1 MERIAQSLR
10 LLGDETRLRLL
21 RLLSNQALNVS
32 ELTQIVGLAQSG
44 ISRHLS
50 HLRKMG
56 VIQERKE
63 GVWSYY
69 YLTPLI
75 DQDDE
80 LRLFGQYLHSQ
91 LDELDDPH
99 HDQLRLQEILHQ
111 RSLGGPGLNEK
122 LLEPGQSWSA
132 WSRLLGRLIS
142 NFKPNLQIADLGC
155 GDGTLTLE
163 LARCAEK
170 VFGVDFDGETLRVAR
185 KNLQLSGLQ
194 NVEWLQEPLE
204 ELSLLDES
212 VDVVVFSQA
221 LHHLKDPEIGLKQ
234 ANRICRKGGCLLV
247 AELDSH
253 KQWWV
258 RDKLQHAW
266 QGFSAENL
274 HKMLRQSGWQQ
285 IHLESLPPT
294 REKIFQVL
302 LGIAQKQ

>member
-10 LLGDETRLRLL
+10 ILGDETRLRLL
-21 RLLSNQALNVS
+21 RLLSEQALNVS
-32 ELTQIVGLAQSG
+32 ELTQILGLAQSG

-69 YLTPLI
+69 QLTPLI
-75 DQDDE
+75 DQDED
-80 LRLFGQYLHSQ
+80 LRLFVQYLHHQ
-91 LDELDDPH
+91 LEDLDDPH
-99 HDQLRLQEILHQ
+99 HDQVRLQEILHQ
-111 RSLGGPGLNEK
+111 RRLGGPGLNEK

-132 WSRLLGRLIS
+132 WSRLLGRLIGTL
-142 NFKPNLQIADLGC
+142 KPNLQIADLGC

-170 VFGVDFDGETLRVAR
+170 VIGVDFESEPLRVAR
-185 KNLQLSGLQ
+185 QNLLLSGLQ
-194 NVEWLQEPLE
+194 NVEWIQEPLE
-204 ELSLLDES
+204 KLSLIDES

-221 LHHLKDPEIGLKQ
+221 LHHLKEPEVGLRQ
-234 ANRICRKGGCLLV
+234 ANRICRKGGCLLI
-247 AELDSH
+247 AELESH
-253 KQWWV
+253 NQGWV

-274 HKMLRQSGWQQ
+274 HKMLKRSGWQQ
-285 IHLESLPPT
+285 IHLESLPPA

-302 LGIAQKQ
+302 LGTAQKQ

>member
-69 YLTPLI
+69 HLTPLI
-75 DQDDE
+75 DQDDD

-170 VFGVDFDGETLRVAR
+170 VFGVDFDGEPLRVAR